1 MVRNGQPELWDRW
14 SVRLDRRL
22 VGKEDAVVDH
32 AGQDAAE
39 ERSDPVDAVVG
50 PVIAG
55 YQSWAEGAG
64 RVDGCAGEGE
74 AAEGVHCDGEADGEA
89 GHFIESAF
97 GVNTGSEEDED

>member
-1 MVRNGQPELWDRW
+1 MLMAIYRPGLRGASSSQPSMDCGSGKESRLGMVRNGQPELWDRW

-64 RVDGCAGEGE
+64 RVDGCAG
-74 AAEGVHCDGEADGEA
+74 
-89 GHFIESAF
+89 
-97 GVNTGSEEDED
+97 